1 MKFSFIKHSRAGFT
15 LVELLIGLTIF
26 AIMSTMTMLIYF
38 HVSEHSRRLQ
48 ISREISETARQI
60 TEQIESEIKQSGI
73 DITQKFNKAPNRESN
88 RDWKEDHSV
97 NYTSSGSNVLPIREG
112 IFYVYG
118 HKEQD
123 GMKKCDSEEIKNTP
137 DYHCGLYRATL
148 KDQEY
153 SYYNLVDAFIE
164 GDNKKR
170 VRITDLQ
177 FYIFGDENSAKKVT
191 LNMELGLM
199 PRDGVPR
206 SLVNTSTMHIQTTFS
221 ERTLYK

>member
-60 TEQIESEIKQSGI
+60 TEQIESDIKQSGI
-73 DITQKFNKAPNRESN
+73 DITKKFNSAPNL
-88 RDWKEDHSV
+88 DWKENHSV
-97 NYTSSGSNVLPIREG
+97 NYTSSGSNVLPIQG
-112 IFYVYG
+112 NIFYVYG
-118 HKEQD
+118 HETQD
-123 GMKKCDSEEIKNTP
+123 NGMGACNEDRIKDTP
-137 DYHCGLYRATL
+137 DYHCGLYRAV
-148 KDQEY
+148 KKNQDY
-153 SYYNLVDAFIE
+153 SYYNLVDAFIKGE
-164 GDNKKR
+164 DKKR